1 MVPQV
6 YNRLPRHVH
15 TYEERVT
22 NGQSQLSARGRE
34 PGMRGPPVSAVVRGG
49 RASWAEQGTLGLE
62 RGFYLF
68 YFSFLFIFFLFSI
81 LSSN

>member
-6 YNRLPRHVH
+6 YNRLPRHVR

-22 NGQSQLSARGRE
+22 NGAVPIVSARQRAWHA
-34 PGMRGPPVSAVVRGG
+34 GPACQRRCAWG

-62 RGFYLF
+62 RGF
-68 YFSFLFIFFLFSI
+68 
-81 LSSN
+81 